1 MTVPNSN
8 RQSQPLQRGIALIM
22 ALLLLLLMS
31 GLAVALI
38 YKVNTEQNLQRTDS
52 GNTMAYYGAEAG
64 MEKLMADLSALYAQ
78 QAAPN
83 WCDITGLTANPPSVS
98 DVGVTYPVNGY
109 LITVPPPLPV
119 GCVTPPSRVQTI
131 STGPN
136 AGLLAWIVP
145 LTLQVTADRPSGE
158 EVSMIRQVEVAEI
171 PVFQFGVFSQSDLSY
186 FPGPVMDFWGRVQ
199 TNGNLFLAA
208 SGGLTFHAAIRAAGD
223 VVRDQLANG
232 QGTVAQAR
240 LANVN
245 IPTATAGCDGAQP
258 ACRNLGP
265 DTNQPADEGSS
276 IGGPSPAYGGAGV
289 PNPGWNALSQTTYKA
304 NILSGS
310 TGATP
315 LNLPFVQ
322 NGVNPIEIIRRPLA
336 GESPSSALGQS
347 RLYNQAQIRVLL
359 SDNPLELPGGAGD
372 AQNIRLANV
381 KTNALAPDYSNGV
394 PVPGAANTY
403 FAEGTIGTI
412 VAPGPGGETDWPNV
426 PAAEATL
433 TPPGAPA
440 IPPAPPAPPTWN
452 LLDGYLRVEIR
463 KTDGTYQAVT
473 REWLELGFARGL
485 MAPTNAAPNPV
496 HPIAILILQQQA
508 DRNGNGVLDPAVPPA
523 PPNPG
528 IPAELVIDPGTGSA
542 ITGAATRNNWYPIN
556 IYESREGELRENQ
569 RASATCNVGGIVN
582 AVEIDVKN
590 LRRWLKGT
598 IGASGNLTEFTSQN
612 GYVLYFSD
620 RRGMEP
626 NPKVG
631 NIKNGE
637 YGFEDVINPASAAGT
652 PNGVLDAGEDVSG
665 RGGLPDT
672 WGAADL
678 GLGFGGVTGN
688 ITTAV
693 NCLTVA
699 RKNWVSGARHVV
711 RLVDGA
717 QGNLPTRRDND
728 SGGFTLAAENPAYIQ
743 GDYNASG
750 GFGNPHAEAA
760 VVADTVTLLSNN
772 WNDLRSF
779 QGPADVNQRPATTSY
794 YRVAIA
800 SGKNMNF
807 PFAGPSQDYGT
818 DGGMHN
824 FLRYLENWGGQNS
837 NYLGSMVS
845 LYYSMYATGIFK
857 CCGTVYS
864 PPNRNYVFDN
874 DFLTLGNMPPGTPR
888 LRDVVNLGFQRVF

>member
-78 QAAPN
+78 QAAPD
-83 WCDITGLTANPPSVS
+83 WCTITGLAVTANQPALS
-98 DVGVTYPVNGY
+98 DVGVTYSAY
-109 LITVPPPLPV
+109 AITVPPPLPV

-336 GESPSSALGQS
+336 LESPNSALGQS

-359 SDNPLELPGGAGD
+359 SDNPAELPGGADG
-372 AQNIRLANV
+372 QTIRLANV
-381 KTNALAPDYSNGV
+381 APYLGGV
-394 PVPGAANTY
+394 PVTGVGNTF
-403 FAEGTIGTI
+403 FAEGTTAA
-412 VAPGPGGETDWPNV
+412 VPGETDWVAPV
-426 PAAEATL
+426 GG
-433 TPPGAPA
+433 GA
-440 IPPAPPAPPTWN
+440 TWN
-452 LLDGYLRVEIR
+452 LLDGYLRVETR
-463 KTDGTYQAVT
+463 RADGSYQPVT
-473 REWLELGFARGL
+473 TEWLQLGFARGPRPP
-485 MAPTNAAPNPV
+485 ASAAV
-496 HPIAILILQQQA
+496 HPNAILMLQEQA
-508 DRNGNGVLDPAVPPA
+508 DRDGNGTFDV
-523 PPNPG
+523 
-528 IPAELVIDPGTGSA
+528 PAEVAPDP
-542 ITGAATRNNWYPIN
+542 RNNWYPIN
-556 IYESREGELRENQ
+556 IYDTREGELRELNPPPVGGP
-569 RASATCNVGGIVN
+569 CKVGGIVN
-582 AVEIDVKN
+582 VVEIDVNN
-590 LRRWLKGT
+590 LRRWLKGLMVPP
-598 IGASGNLTEFTSQN
+598 GSGTLTEFTSQN

-620 RRGMEP
+620 RRGMLP
-626 NPKVG
+626 NLNGVKD
-631 NIKNGE
+631 GE
-637 YGFEDVINPASAAGT
+637 YGFEDVINPASVAGT
-652 PNGVLDAGEDVSG
+652 PNGGLDEGEDVNGNGVVDLWG
-665 RGGLPDT
+665 RVN
-672 WGAADL
+672 L
-678 GLGFGGVTGN
+678 GQGFGGATGDV
-688 ITTAV
+688 TTAV
-693 NCLTVA
+693 DCKRA

-717 QGNLPTRRDND
+717 QGNLPTRFDNS
-728 SGGFTLAAENPAYIQ
+728 SGGFTLASENPAYIL
-743 GDYNASG
+743 GDYNANG
-750 GFGNPHAEAA
+750 AFGNPHAEAA
-760 VVADTVTLLSNN
+760 VIADAVTLLSNN
-772 WNDLRSF
+772 WTDLESF
-779 QGPADVNQRPATTSY
+779 QSPANVNGRPATTTW

-800 SGKNMNF
+800 SGKNKNF

-824 FLRYLENWGGQNS
+824 FLRYMENWGGQNS